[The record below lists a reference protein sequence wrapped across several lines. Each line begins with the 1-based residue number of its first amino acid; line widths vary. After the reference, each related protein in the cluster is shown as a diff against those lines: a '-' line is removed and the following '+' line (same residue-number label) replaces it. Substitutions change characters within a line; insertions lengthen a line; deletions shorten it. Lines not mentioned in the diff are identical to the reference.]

1 MKRFGRQ
8 ILALALSVVMVLALA
23 PPSGGQA
30 VLSGVYLT
38 AVNDQLLE
46 LNSETMPFYSSGVLY
61 VSSKV
66 FEGTDLGVSYVRNSS
81 MGLAVLYTPRT
92 DLRFDLA
99 NQTVYDQ
106 QGVVYSGY
114 AIEKGSYVF
123 FPLDMV
129 CRYFGLRWS
138 YNETDTVPLIRVQ
151 SSSAAL
157 ADSSFLDAATGQMNS
172 YYAAYERLVQAQQDT
187 QPQEDPPIYAAAG
200 QKVFLVI
207 ESTNAE
213 DTLSA
218 LEILGDTQATFLLT
232 AGQMENADLLRGLVA
247 GGHSVALLA
256 AGTTEAEV
264 ESEIESARA
273 LLWQSACLWLNLVWY
288 EGEAETGQ
296 LLEELGCT
304 PVTAEVDRRAAGLSS
319 ASRARALLSTISR
332 YRTDLSV
339 FLGGDSG
346 CLEGLGT
353 LLEELEDAQYRICS
367 WRVSS

>member
-151 SSSAAL
+151 SSCAGL
-157 ADSSFLDAATGQMNS
+157 FDSCFLDAATGQMNS

-218 LEILGDTQATFLLT
+218 LEILGIP
-232 AGQMENADLLRGLVA
+232 R
-247 GGHSVALLA
+247 
-256 AGTTEAEV
+256 
-264 ESEIESARA
+264 
-273 LLWQSACLWLNLVWY
+273 
-288 EGEAETGQ
+288 
-296 LLEELGCT
+296 
-304 PVTAEVDRRAAGLSS
+304 PPSS
-319 ASRARALLSTISR
+319 
-332 YRTDLSV
+332 
-339 FLGGDSG
+339 
-346 CLEGLGT
+346 
-353 LLEELEDAQYRICS
+353 
-367 WRVSS
+367 